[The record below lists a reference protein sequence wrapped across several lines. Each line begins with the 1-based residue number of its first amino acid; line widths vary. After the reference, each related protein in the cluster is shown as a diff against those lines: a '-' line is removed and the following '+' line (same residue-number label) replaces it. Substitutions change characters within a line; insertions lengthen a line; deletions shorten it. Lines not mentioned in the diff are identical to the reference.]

1 MVNITGI
8 CSKEQQKMYN
18 DSIKKSRL
26 VENISYFFLD
36 NISDVDAKWSTIMS
50 FKPDNIKIVILDA
63 KHYDKII

>member
-1 MVNITGI
+1 
-8 CSKEQQKMYN
+8 MYN